1 MAFGEVWLAGVPLVP
16 LNETIG
22 YIASYASGDVAVI
35 ILIFFTLKCLEHV
48 IKWHLMV
55 TMFFSFCQNVSPN
68 MKLWGVVTEVNQKDI
83 VLSLPG
89 GMRGFVRSE
98 DVCDIALQENRK
110 VGVSFS

>member
-1 MAFGEVWLAGVPLVP
+1 MALGEVRLAGVPLIP

-55 TMFFSFCQNVSPN
+55 TMFFF
-68 MKLWGVVTEVNQKDI
+68 L
-83 VLSLPG
+83 LPECFTKHEALG
-89 GMRGFVRSE
+89 C
-98 DVCDIALQENRK
+98 CD
-110 VGVSFS
+110 

>member
-1 MAFGEVWLAGVPLVP
+1 MFG
-16 LNETIG
+16 TCDKMT
-22 YIASYASGDVAVI
+22 SDGDD
-35 ILIFFTLKCLEHV
+35 IFC
-48 IKWHLMV
+48 
-55 TMFFSFCQNVSPN
+55 SFCQNVSPN
-68 MKLWGVVTEVNQKDI
+68 MKLWGVVIEVNQKDI

>member
-1 MAFGEVWLAGVPLVP
+1 MFGTCDKMASNGNNV
-16 LNETIG
+16 
-22 YIASYASGDVAVI
+22 
-35 ILIFFTLKCLEHV
+35 
-48 IKWHLMV
+48 
-55 TMFFSFCQNVSPN
+55 FFSFCQNVSPN